1 MHTHT
6 HTIAVFISPAHI
18 QIILVRFMASDTT
31 VSIYP
36 HVIQTGTVS
45 VGTSLATFSATK
57 GGTIT
62 IATNL
67 PSDKWLP
74 GCSSTWALSFGFLV
88 MAPNFAGI
96 KAHNTHRQ
104 TSDQQCKCVLSR
116 SQVYV
121 PYVVSLAGFSH
132 LSVTC
137 SMEKGLAGAFF
148 FSQVRSGYVERV

>member
-1 MHTHT
+1 
-6 HTIAVFISPAHI
+6 
-18 QIILVRFMASDTT
+18 
-31 VSIYP
+31 
-36 HVIQTGTVS
+36 
-45 VGTSLATFSATK
+45 
-57 GGTIT
+57 
-62 IATNL
+62 
-67 PSDKWLP
+67 
-74 GCSSTWALSFGFLV
+74 

-132 LSVTC
+132 LSVAC

-148 FSQVRSGYVERV
+148 FSQVRSGYVERVYLCTGTLELNSANRVKVSGNVSSQQEVTAIHTQSTIVCVWQSPPANISKC